1 MNSRFL
7 LLLPLAALAGEAL
20 ADDTAILRC
29 RGIQQAEARLACYD
43 AIAVGSASAPGARPA
58 VAAAAATPAAAALT
72 SFGLEQ
78 RQPATAPEELKS
90 RIPGRFQGWE
100 GRARLR
106 LENGQVWEVVDGS
119 RGAYWL
125 ESPAVVIRRGTFGG
139 FVMDIEG
146 VAQRLRVR
154 RVE

>member
-29 RGIQQAEARLACYD
+29 RGIPQAEARLACYD
-43 AIAVGSASAPGARPA
+43 AITVGTASAPGTRP
-58 VAAAAATPAAAALT
+58 AAAATPAAAAPST
-72 SFGLEQ
+72 FGLEQ

-125 ESPAVVIRRGTFGG
+125 ENPAVVIRRGTFGG